1 MAPVDGVRAVAEV
14 VGGHPL
20 LAESPGPWTSS
31 TPCWGNGREATAGH
45 AGRQHKGLWPNVGRV
60 VYVDRFVDRWDFS
73 ALGLG
78 HCSGWRVRSWS
89 AAPLETTDGTR
100 MAGFTPQGSLSHW
113 TRFHRSKPRAVARD
127 MALADFNEAMADL
140 AEILRR
146 QEPQQ
151 MPNCIAQ
158 AAP

>member
-1 MAPVDGVRAVAEV
+1 M
-14 VGGHPL
+14 
-20 LAESPGPWTSS
+20 
-31 TPCWGNGREATAGH
+31 
-45 AGRQHKGLWPNVGRV
+45 
-60 VYVDRFVDRWDFS
+60 YVDRFVDRWDFS

-100 MAGFTPQGSLSHW
+100 MAGFTPQGSL
-113 TRFHRSKPRAVARD
+113 KPLDPLSPEQARAVARD

-151 MPNCIAQ
+151 CPTALPRRRHKRTVAAMDSGPAPSPLLRDGSDHVPAEAPQHLLECGPVQ
-158 AAP
+158 AI